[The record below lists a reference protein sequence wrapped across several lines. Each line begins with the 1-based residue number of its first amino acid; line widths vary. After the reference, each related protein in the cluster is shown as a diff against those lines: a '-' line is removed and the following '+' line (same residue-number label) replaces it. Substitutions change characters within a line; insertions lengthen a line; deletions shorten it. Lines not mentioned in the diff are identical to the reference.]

1 VTFGPITPSPFA
13 GETCRAERQVEILG
27 IKFNEKYATYLGP
40 FVLLLLTLVS
50 WRHASKLSPT
60 ELAAAQ
66 EDIIAPLGVRSVFH
80 YDSSRNLILPLCALA
95 VLSYRAWVFDR
106 MSLSLAISA
115 SAGFGVTALSL
126 GGLWRLRRKFDSSP
140 TGGP

>member
-1 VTFGPITPSPFA
+1 VTFGPITPVTILREKLA
-13 GETCRAERQVEILG
+13 AAERQVEILG

-66 EDIIAPLGVRSVFH
+66 EDIIAPLGVRSVFI
-80 YDSSRNLILPLCALA
+80 R
-95 VLSYRAWVFDR
+95 
-106 MSLSLAISA
+106 
-115 SAGFGVTALSL
+115 
-126 GGLWRLRRKFDSSP
+126 
-140 TGGP
+140 